1 MCFLWET
8 QEKGLCVLLGTSVAM
23 HYGGYEFPNLRQL
36 SGPKPLTPTH
46 LQALAVSLTV
56 AQGRA
61 KDPLGA
67 DEERSLWL

>member
-8 QEKGLCVLLGTSVAM
+8 QERGLCVLLGTSAAM
-23 HYGGYEFPNLRQL
+23 HCGGCDFPNLRQL
-36 SGPKPLTPTH
+36 SGPKPPTPTH
-46 LQALAVSLTV
+46 LQALAVSLTA

-67 DEERSLWL
+67 DEERSPWL